1 MIPIYTKHARYLPPQ
16 RQEADEGLPGALGK
30 RRLLKSPLDV
40 KETQPV
46 HPKGNQLWIFIRRTD
61 AEAEAPIPWLPNAK
75 SQLIVKDPDAG
86 KDWGEEEKGV
96 TEDEM
101 VEWHHQL
108 IEHEFE
114 ETQGDSEGQG
124 SLAYFSPWGRKE
136 CDMAEW
142 LNSNK
147 GFGQGGNGE

>member
-96 TEDEM
+96 TEEEM
-101 VEWHHQL
+101 V
-108 IEHEFE
+108 
-114 ETQGDSEGQG
+114 G
-124 SLAYFSPWGRKE
+124 
-136 CDMAEW
+136 
-142 LNSNK
+142 
-147 GFGQGGNGE
+147 